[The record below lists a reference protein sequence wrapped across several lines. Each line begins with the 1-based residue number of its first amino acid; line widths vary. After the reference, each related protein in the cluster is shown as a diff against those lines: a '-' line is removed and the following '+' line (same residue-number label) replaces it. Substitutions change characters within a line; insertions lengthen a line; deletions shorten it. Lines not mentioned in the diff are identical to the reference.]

1 MELDYVALGK
11 RLRTRRKEM
20 GMKQQTLAEI
30 VGVEPSN
37 ISHIERAVSKVSLGT
52 LVKIANVL
60 ECTINDLLCD
70 SLLYERQSFECELM
84 EITKDCSAEELRII
98 TDLAV
103 ALKESLQK
111 RNRK

>member
-37 ISHIERAVSKVSLGT
+37 IST
-52 LVKIANVL
+52 LNVRSQRL
-60 ECTINDLLCD
+60 VW
-70 SLLYERQSFECELM
+70 EL
-84 EITKDCSAEELRII
+84 
-98 TDLAV
+98 
-103 ALKESLQK
+103 
-111 RNRK
+111 